1 MESPMKNMPGHED
14 PKQRNVGP
22 TMQSRILESLMSLG
36 RLFQN
41 STFLDIFFT
50 NSTFFDIRV
59 PNSNRVGQP
68 QPVITLGNHSVH
80 PTSSDMQR

>member
-1 MESPMKNMPGHED
+1 MATESKIKESQMESPMKNMPGHED

-22 TMQSRILESLMSLG
+22 TMQSRILASQMSLG

-50 NSTFFDIRV
+50 NSTFLDIRV
-59 PNSNRVGQP
+59 PIATVFGSRNR
-68 QPVITLGNHSVH
+68 
-80 PTSSDMQR
+80 